1 MKYIFGKSKI
11 VVLIVGWKPS
21 YRTLPLVCV
30 WGEFPRRKKNVFR
43 QASTMSGTRKKG
55 YKKAISKSDEDD
67 LNECTITFLII
78 CMGIFQH
85 ADWLRVRHC
94 P

>member
-1 MKYIFGKSKI
+1 MVQYT
-11 VVLIVGWKPS
+11 VLIVGWKRP

-30 WGEFPRRKKNVFR
+30 CGGGGPKKEFVFR

-67 LNECTITFLII
+67 LSEGTITLLII
-78 CMGIFQH
+78 CMEIFQH
-85 ADWLRVRHC
+85 ADWLRALH
-94 P
+94 